1 MVHTYEKRMAELTVI
16 FKKLYEDHVLEKIDD
31 DQFQMLSQ
39 GYAAEQSDLKE
50 QITTLSETIAKAKS
64 KTADTAR
71 IISLAKKYTAL
82 TELTQEVLHTFVLR
96 IEVHE
101 RTIDS
106 FGKEHQDIDIYF
118 THIGAVK

>member
-1 MVHTYEKRMAELTVI
+1 M
-16 FKKLYEDHVLEKIDD
+16 
-31 DQFQMLSQ
+31 
-39 GYAAEQSDLKE
+39 
-50 QITTLSETIAKAKS
+50 
-64 KTADTAR
+64 R
-71 IISLAKKYTAL
+71 IVS
-82 TELTQEVLHTFVLR
+82 R

>member
-1 MVHTYEKRMAELTVI
+1 MTNIIMTIAIMGILLTLGLIVLARKQHLLDEELEIIESKDSTAELKVQI
-16 FKKLYEDHVLEKIDD
+16 
-31 DQFQMLSQ
+31 
-39 GYAAEQSDLKE
+39 AALN
-50 QITTLSETIAKAKS
+50 ETISQTKS

-71 IISLAKKYTAL
+71 FISLAKKYTVL
-82 TELTQEVLHTFVLR
+82 TELTQEVLHTFVSR

>member
-1 MVHTYEKRMAELTVI
+1 MAELTVI
-16 FKKLYEDHVLEKIDD
+16 FKKLYEDHVLGKIDD

-39 GYAAEQSDLKE
+39 GYATEQSELKE

-71 IISLAKKYTAL
+71 FISLAKKYTAL
-82 TELTQEVLHTFVLR
+82 TELTQEVLHTFVSR

-118 THIGAVK
+118 THIGSVK

>member
-1 MVHTYEKRMAELTVI
+1 MAELTVI
-16 FKKLYEDHVLEKIDD
+16 FKKLYEDHVLGTIDD
-31 DQFQMLSQ
+31 AQFQMLSQ
-39 GYAAEQSDLKE
+39 EYASEQLELKA
-50 QITTLSETIAKAKS
+50 QIGSLNETISQAKS

-71 IISLAKKYTAL
+71 FISLAKKYTAL
-82 TELTQEVLHTFVLR
+82 TELTQEVLHTFVSG

-118 THIGAVK
+118 THIGSVK

>member
-1 MVHTYEKRMAELTVI
+1 
-16 FKKLYEDHVLEKIDD
+16 
-31 DQFQMLSQ
+31 MLSQ
-39 GYAAEQSDLKE
+39 GYAAEQSELKV
-50 QITTLSETIAKAKS
+50 QIASLNETITQAKS

-71 IISLAKKYTAL
+71 FISLAKKYTAL
-82 TELTQEVLHTFVLR
+82 TELTQEVLHTFVSR